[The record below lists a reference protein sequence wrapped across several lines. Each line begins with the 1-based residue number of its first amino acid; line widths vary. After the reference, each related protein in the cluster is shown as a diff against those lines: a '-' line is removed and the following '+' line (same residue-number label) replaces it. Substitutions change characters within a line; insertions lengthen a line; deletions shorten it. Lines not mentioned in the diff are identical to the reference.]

1 MVGEISSKEIYVM
14 SRPRG
19 AKQSSDKFQFGF
31 TLVELLV
38 VIAIIGIL
46 IALLLPAVQSAREAA
61 RRTQCKNNMK
71 QFGLANQNYLTAKK
85 VFPPSVILGPNL
97 GAWSAQARLLP
108 FVEEYS
114 LYQGID
120 FTLSYSSQTTAA
132 GQAVKSTYISMLHC
146 PSEQNQ
152 TAKLAAD
159 GSTDNWPI
167 NYAVNIGTWFVW
179 DASTSKGGNGAF
191 YPNAKLSA
199 ASFSDGLSKTICMSE
214 VKNFNPF
221 MSKANLTNPTMPT
234 DPKTICGLG
243 GTFSPTSFAHQE
255 WTDGRMKETG
265 FTATFT
271 PNTLVPCTQGGIQ
284 LDMDWINASEVA
296 PPSTGAVSYSVVT
309 SRSYHSGLVN
319 SLFMDGSVHTVTDSI
334 DLATWQALSTR
345 AGGEAADFSKVQ

>member
-1 MVGEISSKEIYVM
+1 MTAFRDRRI
-14 SRPRG
+14 
-19 AKQSSDKFQFGF
+19 GF

-46 IALLLPAVQSAREAA
+46 IAILLPAVQAAREAA
-61 RRTQCKNNMK
+61 RRTQCKNNLK

-85 VFPPSVILGPNL
+85 VFPPSVRLGPNL

-120 FTLSYSSQTTAA
+120 FSLSYSSQTTAA
-132 GQAVKSTYISMLHC
+132 GQAVKSTYIPMLHC

-152 TAKLAAD
+152 SAKMVGAVI
-159 GSTDNWPI
+159 DNWPL

-179 DASTSKGGNGAF
+179 DVTTSKGGNGAF
-191 YPNAKLSA
+191 YPNSKLST

-214 VKNFNPF
+214 VKHFNPF

-234 DPKTICGLG
+234 DPASVCGLG
-243 GTFSPTSFAHQE
+243 GTFSSTSFAHQE

-265 FTATFT
+265 FTATFA
-271 PNTLVPCTQGGIQ
+271 PNTLVPCTQGGIPY
-284 LDMDWINASEVA
+284 DMDWINASEVA
-296 PPSTGAVSYSVVT
+296 PTAPPAAPATGAVSYSVVT

-319 SLFMDGSVHTVTDSI
+319 VLFMDGSIHSVSDGV
-334 DLATWQALSTR
+334 DLKTWQALATR
-345 AGGEAADFSKVQ
+345 AGGEAADLSTVQ